1 MRLSNRVA
9 IVTGASAGIGRAI
22 AKRFAEEGANL
33 SLSSVDRIETMEE
46 DAESFRAMGRKVHV
60 MEVDVG
66 QLDDL
71 KRMVEETVCELDRV
85 DILVN
90 NAGIRLEK
98 PIGEVTEEEWD
109 RLMAVDLKAC
119 FFASQYVLPHMPRD
133 GRGRII
139 HIASERGHIGTPG
152 VSVYCAA
159 KGAILNLTRQMAV
172 ELAPVKIGVTAISP
186 GPILTEYSLDR
197 YQDDPEG
204 RKAMLNAVPM
214 GRFGTPE
221 EVAAAAA
228 FLASDEANFIHG
240 TSLVVDGG
248 YLAQ

>member
-22 AKRFAEEGANL
+22 ARRFAEEGAHL
-33 SLSSVDRIETMEE
+33 ALAAVDRAEVMEE
-46 DAESFRAMGRKVHV
+46 DAERFRAMGRKAHA

-66 QLDDL
+66 RLDNL
-71 KRMVEETVCELDRV
+71 RRMVEETVRELGGV

-90 NAGIRLEK
+90 NAAIRIQK
-98 PIGEVTEEEWD
+98 SVDEVTEEEWD
-109 RLMAVDLKAC
+109 RLMAVNLKAY
-119 FFASQYVLPHMPRD
+119 FFASQFVLPYMRRA

-139 HIASERGHIGTPG
+139 HIASERGHIGAPG
-152 VSVYCAA
+152 ASAYCAA

-172 ELAPVKIGVTAISP
+172 ELAPMGIGVIAISP
-186 GPILTEYSLDR
+186 GPVVTEHHLAR
-197 YQDDPEG
+197 YKDEPEA
-204 RKAMLNAVPM
+204 RKALLEAVPL
-214 GRFGTPE
+214 GRFGEPD

-228 FLASDEANFIHG
+228 FLASDEAGFIHG

-248 YLAQ
+248 YLTH